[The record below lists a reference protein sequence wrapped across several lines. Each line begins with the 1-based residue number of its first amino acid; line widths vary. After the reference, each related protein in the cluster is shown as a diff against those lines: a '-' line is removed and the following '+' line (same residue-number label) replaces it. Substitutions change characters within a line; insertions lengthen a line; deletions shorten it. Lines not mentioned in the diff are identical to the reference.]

1 MTEGAPLPRTGE
13 DGITA
18 VPVVPLERAEQSAQ
32 KGTAELT
39 TAQALQGEVV
49 IDNASIRRAARSRSL
64 RGLRRRALS
73 ILLLL
78 AIWEILSLFMDP
90 TIVPAPLD
98 VFAQMWRNLGQ
109 GNTYHQ
115 LEITMVRVL
124 GGMVIAVLAG
134 VAIGLVMGLSK
145 LGEDL
150 LDTWVL
156 IFFTIPGIVYGIL
169 CILWFGLNDLAA
181 IVAVGVGA
189 TPAVAINI
197 WQGTKAIDHD
207 LIHMGQA
214 FRFSRRSILQ
224 KVVVPQLIPY
234 ILAALRYALGLS
246 WKIVTI
252 VELLGL
258 SSGVGYT
265 LNYWFGNFS
274 MVQVL
279 AWTLLFTVTL
289 LIIEFV
295 ILKPVEGRLTRWR
308 PVAQFQRGA

>member
-1 MTEGAPLPRTGE
+1 M
-13 DGITA
+13 
-18 VPVVPLERAEQSAQ
+18 
-32 KGTAELT
+32 
-39 TAQALQGEVV
+39 
-49 IDNASIRRAARSRSL
+49 
-64 RGLRRRALS
+64 RGLWRRALS
-73 ILLLL
+73 VLLLI
-78 AIWEILSLFMDP
+78 AIWEVVSLFMDP
-90 TIVPAPLD
+90 TIVPHPAS
-98 VFAQMWRNLGQ
+98 VFEQMWRNLQ
-109 GNTYHQ
+109 EANTYMQ
-115 LEITMVRVL
+115 LRVTMIRVI
-124 GGMVIAVLAG
+124 GGMAIAVVAG
-134 VAIGLVMGLSK
+134 ITIGLIMGLSK

-156 IFFTIPGIVYGIL
+156 IFFTVPAIVYGIL

-189 TPAVAINI
+189 TPAIAINI
-197 WQGTKAIDHD
+197 WQGTKAIDRD
-207 LIHMGQA
+207 LIHMGKA
-214 FRFSRRSILQ
+214 FRFSRRSILLR
-224 KVVVPQLIPY
+224 VVVPQLIPY

-265 LNYWFGNFS
+265 LNYWFGSFN

-289 LIIEFV
+289 LLIEFV

-308 PVAQFQRGA
+308 PAAQFQRGA

>member
-1 MTEGAPLPRTGE
+1 LTVQPVPEPATA
-13 DGITA
+13 TSA
-18 VPVVPLERAEQSAQ
+18 VPEATMSALPQ
-32 KGTAELT
+32 PTGSPAPGKAATLR
-39 TAQALQGEVV
+39 GEVV
-49 IDNASIRRAARSRSL
+49 IDAASIRKARRSRML
-64 RGLRRRALS
+64 RGLWRRVLS
-73 ILLLL
+73 VLLLL
-78 AIWEILSLFMDP
+78 AVWQIVSLFMDP
-90 TIVPAPLD
+90 TIVPAPLT
-98 VFAQMWRNLGQ
+98 VFEQMGRNFAEA
-109 GNTYHQ
+109 NTYQQ
-115 LEITMVRVL
+115 LGTTMVRVL
-124 GGMVIAVLAG
+124 GGMAIAVCAG
-134 VAIGLVMGLSK
+134 VVIGLVMGLSK

-156 IFFTIPGIVYGIL
+156 IAFTVPAIVYGIL

-181 IVAVGVGA
+181 IIAVGVGA
-189 TPAVAINI
+189 TPAIAINI
-197 WQGTKAIDHD
+197 WQGTKAIDHN

-214 FRFSRRSILQ
+214 FRLSRGSILRR
-224 KVVVPQLIPY
+224 VVVPQLIPY

-289 LIIEFV
+289 LIIEFA
-295 ILKPVEGRLTRWR
+295 ILKPIENRLTRWR
-308 PVAQFQRGA
+308 PATQTQKGA